1 MPEHGSYSYS
11 YSATRTRN
19 YLHAGFEYEHEYRQR
34 LSTSTI
40 ASDTE
45 RSWREAA
52 RNAIARMEKDVEKQ
66 KEGDGEH

>member
-1 MPEHGSYSYS
+1 MPDS
-11 YSATRTRN
+11 
-19 YLHAGFEYEHEYRQR
+19 
-34 LSTSTI
+34 STI

-45 RSWREAA
+45 RSWREAV